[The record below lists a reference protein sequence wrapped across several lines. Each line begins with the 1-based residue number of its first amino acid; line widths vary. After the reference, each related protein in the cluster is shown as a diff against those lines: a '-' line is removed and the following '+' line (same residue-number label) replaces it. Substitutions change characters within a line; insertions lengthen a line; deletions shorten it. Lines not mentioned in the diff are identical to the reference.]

1 MMALSRFSI
10 SARILGIIILMALLT
25 LFAAIFATQRLV
37 KVNDSYSN
45 LLNNDVAATI
55 ELARANRAIT
65 AVGRQTYKLIAQTDE
80 SRMQAAIEN
89 VSRNQEAI
97 FTAYTK
103 IAKETPEHSQDIGKL
118 RAQFEELMKYYDQ
131 IKPLALSSKNAEALA
146 ILNASFDPALDALRD
161 ANVKLTD
168 KVRQEMTA
176 ASDQLTDDAIS
187 SRNLVLTL
195 SGLGL
200 LVFGGL
206 ALYIARFTI
215 SGPIGD
221 VTGAMGKVANG
232 DLTVTV
238 PGLGRGDEIGK
249 LAAALETFKA
259 NALRARELEEEAK
272 QAEIRAEAQRRKALL
287 ELADSFEASVM
298 GVVSLVAS
306 AATELNANAQ
316 SLAAGAEQARSQ
328 TGIVSAATE
337 QTSANVQTVAASAEE
352 MTSSISEISRQVGT
366 SATIARAATERAEG
380 TNRTIQTLAKE
391 AEAIG
396 AVVQLIADIAGQTNL
411 LALNATI
418 EAARAGDAGKG
429 FAVVA
434 SEVKSLASQT
444 AKATEDISARI
455 AAIQQATGSAVS
467 ATLEVTRTIGE
478 INEISTTIAAAVEEQ
493 DAATRE
499 IARNVQ
505 QAAVGTQEISNNI
518 SGVQQT
524 AHSTSQSASNVL
536 EASGSL
542 SREAETLRQEV
553 DRFIQRVRA
562 G

>member
-10 SARILGIIILMALLT
+10 SARILGIIALMALLT
-25 LFAAIFATQRLV
+25 LFAAIFATQRLMTV
-37 KVNDSYSN
+37 DDSYSD

-65 AVGRQTYKLIAQTDE
+65 AVGRQTYKLIAQTDQ
-80 SRMQAAIEN
+80 SRMQAAVEN

-103 IAKETPEHSQDIGKL
+103 IIQEAPEHSQDIAQL
-118 RAQFEELMKYYDQ
+118 RSQFEELMKYYDQ
-131 IKPLALSSKNAEALA
+131 IKPLALSNRNEEALN
-146 ILNASFDPALDALRD
+146 ILNASFDPTLDALRD

-168 KVRQEMTA
+168 QVRQEMTA
-176 ASDQLTDDAIS
+176 LSDQLTDDSIF

-200 LVFGGL
+200 LMFGGL
-206 ALYIARFTI
+206 AFYIARFTI

-221 VTGAMGKVANG
+221 VTGAMGKVAGG

-259 NALRARELEEEAK
+259 NAIRARQLEEEAK
-272 QAEIRAEAQRRKALL
+272 QAEIRAEAERRKALL
-287 ELADSFEASVM
+287 ELADNFEASVM

-316 SLAAGAEQARSQ
+316 SLSSAAEQARSQ

-366 SATIARAATERAEG
+366 SATIARTATERAEG
-380 TNRTIQTLAKE
+380 TNRTIQALAKE

-524 AHSTSQSASNVL
+524 AYSTSQSASNVL
-536 EASGSL
+536 DASSSL